1 MIVYVHDSSDTN
13 SFSYISNLRVSVLG
27 SIRLILDDLIVDH
40 QQQYNLDHI
49 PTLFVA
55 TKSDLDL
62 AQQVRNKM
70 DQYPPSDERSAT
82 RGSTGCVLQTVGT
95 AGSGGGEYEKEPT
108 GGCIPCHLWNSDQTV
123 CLHPSDSVVGEG

>member
-1 MIVYVHDSSDTN
+1 MPAART
-13 SFSYISNLRVSVLG
+13 LG
-27 SIRLILDDLIVDH
+27 DLTGDN

-62 AQQVRNKM
+62 AQQVSDKE
-70 DQYPPSDERSAT
+70 DEDPLSDERSAA

-95 AGSGGGEYEKEPT
+95 AGSGG
-108 GGCIPCHLWNSDQTV
+108 S
-123 CLHPSDSVVGEG
+123 

>member
-13 SFSYISNLRVSVLG
+13 SFSYISNLRVSKLG
-27 SIRLILDDLIVDH
+27 ACRQDAGDLIEDN

-62 AQQVRNKM
+62 AQQV
-70 DQYPPSDERSAT
+70 
-82 RGSTGCVLQTVGT
+82 
-95 AGSGGGEYEKEPT
+95 
-108 GGCIPCHLWNSDQTV
+108 SDQAEK
-123 CLHPSDSVVGEG
+123 HPLSDG

>member
-13 SFSYISNLRVSVLG
+13 SFSYISNLRVSMLVLAA
-27 SIRLILDDLIVDH
+27 RMLDDLTGGN

-62 AQQVRNKM
+62 AQQV
-70 DQYPPSDERSAT
+70 SDK
-82 RGSTGCVLQTVGT
+82 VG
-95 AGSGGGEYEKEPT
+95 
-108 GGCIPCHLWNSDQTV
+108 
-123 CLHPSDSVVGEG
+123 